1 MKYHVLYNPKAG
13 NGTGETETKN
23 IEKHLAGE
31 EIVYYDLTQND
42 TAGLIAKFPLCD
54 KIVVSG
60 GDGTLNRFIND
71 TADMEIS
78 HDVYYFATGSGNDFI
93 HDLGGNKDDAPVLIN
108 EYIKDLPEVT
118 VNGKTYKFLNGVGY
132 GIDGYCCEIGDKLR
146 EKSDKPVNYAGIAI
160 KGLLFHF
167 KPRNAEIDVD
177 GKKYSFKKVWL
188 APTMH
193 GRFYGG

>member
-78 HDVYYFATGSGNDFI
+78 HDVLRREAETTLSTISAATRTTPPCLS
-93 HDLGGNKDDAPVLIN
+93 
-108 EYIKDLPEVT
+108 T
-118 VNGKTYKFLNGVGY
+118 ST
-132 GIDGYCCEIGDKLR
+132 
-146 EKSDKPVNYAGIAI
+146 
-160 KGLLFHF
+160 
-167 KPRNAEIDVD
+167 
-177 GKKYSFKKVWL
+177 
-188 APTMH
+188 
-193 GRFYGG
+193 